1 MDATALVETDF
12 FATAVLETTRT
23 PVKEVVKA
31 DMTTS
36 IVFVPESD
44 DDDGGRRTES
54 EGGVR
59 RESTNKNG
67 RRPKSRVYVIPYVRY
82 VYIKCFIY
90 LEVRIYIDLWSVC
103 VYDGSMPERH
113 GPCAPCAS
121 VGRTTRA
128 DDASTTTRVER

>member
-44 DDDGGRRTES
+44 DVDDGRHAD
-54 EGGVR
+54 EGECEVR

-67 RRPKSRVYVIPYVRY
+67 WRPTSRVYVIPYVRY
-82 VYIKCFIY
+82 V
-90 LEVRIYIDLWSVC
+90 
-103 VYDGSMPERH
+103 
-113 GPCAPCAS
+113 
-121 VGRTTRA
+121 
-128 DDASTTTRVER
+128 

>member
-44 DDDGGRRTES
+44 DDGRGGRRTER

-82 VYIKCFIY
+82 V
-90 LEVRIYIDLWSVC
+90 
-103 VYDGSMPERH
+103 
-113 GPCAPCAS
+113 
-121 VGRTTRA
+121 
-128 DDASTTTRVER
+128 

>member
-44 DDDGGRRTES
+44 EDGDDGGRRTES
-54 EGGVR
+54 EGCVR

-67 RRPKSRVYVIPYVRY
+67 WRPKSRVYVIPYVRY
-82 VYIKCFIY
+82 V
-90 LEVRIYIDLWSVC
+90 
-103 VYDGSMPERH
+103 
-113 GPCAPCAS
+113 
-121 VGRTTRA
+121 
-128 DDASTTTRVER
+128 